1 VLKLVLAAV
10 LAAAMHVPPSHAR
23 VPILMYHVIASA
35 PAEAPY
41 PGLYVPPAEFSAEM
55 NWLAA
60 HHYHAVSLEQVF
72 RAWHGSD
79 VLPSRPVVLS
89 FDDGYRSD
97 YTAALPILRDRHWS
111 GVLNMLVANLKPVWG
126 LRPGEVRKLMRAG
139 WELDAHTL
147 THRDLTALAPPVAW
161 REIDG
166 SRLALR
172 REFHVPVDFFCY
184 PSGRWDTAVVE
195 DVRRAGYEGAT
206 TEAFGLASPSQDPYV
221 LDRVRV
227 SGGEGAAGLAAS
239 FAALGL
245 PH

>member
-1 VLKLVLAAV
+1 VLKLVLAVV
-10 LAAAMHVPPSHAR
+10 LAAAHVSPSHAR
-23 VPILMYHVIASA
+23 VPILMYHVIAPA
-35 PAEAPY
+35 PASAPY
-41 PGLYVPPAEFSAEM
+41 PALYVPSREFRAEM
-55 NWLAA
+55 DWLAA
-60 HHYHAVSLEQVF
+60 HRYHAVSLERVF
-72 RAWHGSD
+72 RAWRGRD

-97 YTAALPILRDRHWS
+97 YTAALPILRSRRWA

-126 LRPGEVRKLMRAG
+126 LRPGEIRRLMRAG

-147 THRDLTALAPPVAW
+147 THRDLTVLTPRDAW

-172 REFHVPVDFFCY
+172 REFRAPVNFFCY

-206 TEAFGLASPSQDPYV
+206 TEAFGLASPRQNPYV